1 LADGLTKK
9 LVLFSAIQIYIP
21 VEMSASLERIIK
33 WWLNLSRT
41 LFINLQFWQSRSVFT
56 NSISPFR
63 DKFGGEVAAA
73 GSQESSTGHLLLCT
87 AYV

>member
-56 NSISPFR
+56 
-63 DKFGGEVAAA
+63 
-73 GSQESSTGHLLLCT
+73 
-87 AYV
+87 